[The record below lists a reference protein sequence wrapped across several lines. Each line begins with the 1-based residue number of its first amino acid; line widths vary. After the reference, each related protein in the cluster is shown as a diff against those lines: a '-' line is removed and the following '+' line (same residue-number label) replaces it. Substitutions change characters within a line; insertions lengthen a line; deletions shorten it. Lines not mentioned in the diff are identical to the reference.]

1 MVDIIDVILAKG
13 ATPQGQIES
22 YAAMA
27 QAAVTKANAAVAAAN
42 QAVNNI
48 DTITQQTNTN
58 NENAATALENAQQ
71 ALEDAQD
78 AIDALDDVGGVID
91 DEIDK
96 LELRLLTN
104 VVVEG
109 EKKTSKRLQVIYPSG
124 ATDNVGTM
132 TTYYEQDGNNTDGT
146 MTQKAIKTYVESV
159 KAQLQAAIDAIP
171 SGGGSGGGGGGD
183 MPDLGPQNAG
193 NIVVVSDT
201 GSIEAGDITEDE
213 IIEALINS
221 GSYKLKDT
229 VGLDV
234 DYENKTNERTQE
246 AAYYTMGS
254 DFDKYTMYGGRMR
267 CNVADDG
274 SINAFYGDNNYSENG
289 SNGQVM
295 IYQPKFY
302 YKRYPIK
309 TVNGKIGK
317 ILRKESILISPTK
330 QPGFKIHPLFVDANG
345 NELDYVFLP
354 AFDGSLY
361 DISAQT
367 YLTRD
372 NVTIDF
378 EEDRLSSV
386 GGVKPISGIT
396 NNFTVAN
403 AERIANN
410 RGTGWHITNMAA
422 ESACQMLE
430 AVEFGSLNGQA
441 SLEEGICQIPNNS
454 SANCASLTGSTS
466 AIGNGTG
473 HADETINETNGTMT
487 TYNTA
492 GRRAICYRG
501 MENPWGNIWHYV
513 GGTNLYGNGQLNG
526 GELYICNNF
535 DYDTTATTGNYEGV
549 GFCIPSV
556 YNWVSGLGWGNEKYD
571 WVFAPAECSSVAS
584 SAVPVGDNLWSIAN
598 LNAMN
603 CILVGGSWPFELA
616 NGPFYYAC
624 DRGINEYGRNTGAK
638 LMFIPTKNTIYHNN
652 IALWQQKMEG

>member
-1 MVDIIDVILAKG
+1 
-13 ATPQGQIES
+13 
-22 YAAMA
+22 
-27 QAAVTKANAAVAAAN
+27 
-42 QAVNNI
+42 
-48 DTITQQTNTN
+48 
-58 NENAATALENAQQ
+58 
-71 ALEDAQD
+71 
-78 AIDALDDVGGVID
+78 
-91 DEIDK
+91 
-96 LELRLLTN
+96 
-104 VVVEG
+104 
-109 EKKTSKRLQVIYPSG
+109 
-124 ATDNVGTM
+124 
-132 TTYYEQDGNNTDGT
+132 
-146 MTQKAIKTYVESV
+146 
-159 KAQLQAAIDAIP
+159 
-171 SGGGSGGGGGGD
+171 
-183 MPDLGPQNAG
+183 
-193 NIVVVSDT
+193 
-201 GSIEAGDITEDE
+201 
-213 IIEALINS
+213 
-221 GSYKLKDT
+221 
-229 VGLDV
+229 
-234 DYENKTNERTQE
+234 
-246 AAYYTMGS
+246 
-254 DFDKYTMYGGRMR
+254 
-267 CNVADDG
+267 
-274 SINAFYGDNNYSENG
+274 
-289 SNGQVM
+289 M

-378 EEDRLSSV
+378 EADRLSSV

-410 RGTGWHITNMAA
+410 RGAGWHITNMAA

-535 DYDTTATTGNYEGV
+535 NYDTSATTGNYEGV